1 MIKDFR
7 NPGAL
12 EVEDCGII
20 YKHIE
25 QQRFFFIKSPWEALK
40 VLLGSHFNFSLF
52 DRMKQVLI

>member
-7 NPGAL
+7 NPGAF

-20 YKHIE
+20 HKHLE
-25 QQRFFFIKSPWEALK
+25 QQRVFFIKSPCEALK
-40 VLLGSHFNFSLF
+40 GLLGSHFNFSLF